1 MISYSSKIPILLAPM
16 AGYTDIAFRSICSHF
31 GCDLAFTE
39 MISSRGL
46 QYSNQHTEEY
56 LLLGD
61 EESAVGVQLFGH
73 DPEVVAS
80 AAEHVQ
86 QKLGN
91 RLFCIDINMGC
102 PAHKITANN
111 DGCALM
117 KDPSLAGRIISAVK
131 SVSSVPVTVKFRKGF
146 EKDDNTAVPFARVL
160 EDSGADAI
168 TVHPR
173 TCAQQYGGSADW
185 SVIAAVKKAVSIP
198 VIGNGDVVDA
208 ASAIRMIQET
218 GCNGVMVARGAL
230 GNPWIFSEIKCAVSG
245 APYSPPS
252 DRERLELAYSHAERI
267 MAVKGPHGL
276 IELRKHIPFYL
287 RGMRK
292 AKELRI
298 QINSVESLSELRHL
312 LLDRQEA

>member
-1 MISYSSKIPILLAPM
+1 MISYPSKTPILLAPM
-16 AGYTDIAFRSICSHF
+16 AGYTDIAFRSICNHF

-46 QYSNQHTEEY
+46 QYSNQHTEDY
-56 LLLGD
+56 LLLGS
-61 EESAVGVQLFGH
+61 EEDSVGVQLFGH
-73 DPEVVAS
+73 DPEVMAS
-80 AAEHVQ
+80 AAKHVQ
-86 QKLGN
+86 KQLGK

-102 PAHKITANN
+102 PAHKITANG

-117 KDPSLAGRIISAVK
+117 KDPSLAGKIISAVK
-131 SVSSVPVTVKFRKGF
+131 SVSAVPVTAKFRKGF
-146 EKDDNTAVPFARVL
+146 EKDDNTAVLFACAL
-160 EDSGADAI
+160 ENSGADAL

-185 SVIAAVKKAVSIP
+185 SVIKAVKEAISIP

-208 ASAIRMIQET
+208 ASATRMLQET
-218 GCNGVMVARGAL
+218 GCDGIMVARGAL

-245 APYSPPS
+245 TPFSPPS
-252 DRERLELAYSHAERI
+252 EQERLALAYFHAERI

-276 IELRKHIPFYL
+276 IELRKHIPYYL

-292 AKELRI
+292 SKELRVR
-298 QINSVESLSELRHL
+298 INSVESLSELKHL